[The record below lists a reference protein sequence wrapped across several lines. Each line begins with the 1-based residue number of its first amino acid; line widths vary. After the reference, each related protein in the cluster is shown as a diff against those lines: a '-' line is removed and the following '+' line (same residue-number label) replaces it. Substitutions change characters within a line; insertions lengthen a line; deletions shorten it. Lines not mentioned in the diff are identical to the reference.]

1 MDTFLD
7 FCKGC
12 FYFFGYTIGIVFL
25 LVLLPT
31 VVLLLLTLLP
41 FFAVVGSFVVVFRA
55 LFGTKGNSKGI

>member
-12 FYFFGYTIGIVFL
+12 FYFFGCTIGIVFL
-25 LVLLPT
+25 LILLPT
-31 VVLLLLTLLP
+31 TALLLLSLLP
-41 FFAVVGSFVVVFRA
+41 LFAVVGFFVVVFRA

>member
-12 FYFFGYTIGIVFL
+12 FYFFGYTVGMVFL

-31 VVLLLLTLLP
+31 AALLLLSLLP
-41 FFAVVGSFVVVFRA
+41 LFAVVGFFVAVFRA